1 MLEIWFG
8 SPLLGSAFRL
18 ARRLGLVSRFRDPEA
33 AITSRLGPLA
43 LLPNYQLDAGA
54 AAPTESAEASMN
66 RTHLD
71 CVGVASSVSGGLN
84 DRYLPSYISNRSQA
98 VATRFRFMLMN
109 FYWLGQVR
117 AGLSDRPDRIRRP
130 SDRSRSRAGSL
141 WRPPR
146 MALLFS
152 LRTSRPTDQ
161 LHRIAEGW

>member
-1 MLEIWFG
+1 MLQIWFR
-8 SPLLGSAFRL
+8 SPLPGSV
-18 ARRLGLVSRFRDPEA
+18 ARRLGLVSRFREPEA
-33 AITSRLGPLA
+33 AITSRLGRLA
-43 LLPNYQLDAGA
+43 LLPNYQLDLGA
-54 AAPTESAEASMN
+54 PAPTASAEASMN
-66 RTHLD
+66 RTNLD
-71 CVGVASSVSGGLN
+71 CFGVASGGLLERSGWTCLN
-84 DRYLPSYISNRSQA
+84 LSSYISNRSQA

-161 LHRIAEGW
+161 RASRIA